1 MTLEANLDAIRA
13 SNKALAEHD
22 VEGLLKLLPASFKI
36 NIVFQ
41 PKGLMPQ
48 GYQIDDTTFLDSVR
62 HFYDVL
68 PDCHI
73 EEIDA
78 RYTQKSIY
86 LNLMISGTHRSTLI
100 LPTGASIPPSCQP
113 VQIPIELYS
122 MFDSEGVLIGST
134 CYISLSDVLGKAG
147 ISEAFLQV

>member
-1 MTLEANLDAIRA
+1 MLLEASLDAIRA

-22 VEGLLKLLPASFKI
+22 IDSLLTLLPSNFKI
-36 NIVFQ
+36 NIVLQ
-41 PKGLMPQ
+41 PKALMPQ
-48 GYQIDDTTFLDSVR
+48 GHQLDDTTFLDSVR

-73 EEIDA
+73 EEVDA
-78 RYTQKSIY
+78 RYTEKSIY
-86 LNLMISGTHRSTLI
+86 VSLMISGTHRSALI
-100 LPTGASIPPSCQP
+100 LPTGASIPPSCQH
-113 VQIPIELYS
+113 VQIPIDMYS
-122 MFDSEGVLIGST
+122 MFDSDGALIGST